1 MEEKYFKND
10 LYWKEHISKKLD
22 IDMWIDEYREYFEK
36 TGKCLELGCG
46 IGQYSKRLMEYG
58 YQVISSDISDIAL
71 NEVKKFNPNIEKLD
85 MSKPLKYTDNSFD
98 LVFSSLAI
106 HYFSEEITT
115 QLINEIYRILK
126 PGGKFIGSVNGLE
139 GYKAI
144 KDTAIKLEDN
154 FYINNDKYIHLF
166 DDNELRKYFT
176 KFDILRMEKREV
188 ERFGHKKNYWI
199 FIIKKII

>member
-115 QLINEIYRILK
+115 QLVNEIYRILK

-139 GYKAI
+139 GYNAI
-144 KDTAIKLEDN
+144 KDSAVKLEDN
-154 FYINNDKYIHLF
+154 FYLNKDKYIHLF
-166 DDNELRKYFT
+166 DENELRKYFT
-176 KFDILRMEKREV
+176 KFEILKVEKREV

-199 FIIKKII
+199 FIIKK

>member
-10 LYWKEHISKKLD
+10 LYWKEHINKKLD
-22 IDMWIDEYREYFEK
+22 IDMWIDGYREYFEK
-36 TGKCLELGCG
+36 TGKCLDLGCG

-115 QLINEIYRILK
+115 QLVNEIYRILK

-139 GYKAI
+139 GYNAI
-144 KDTAIKLEDN
+144 KDSAVKLEDN
-154 FYINNDKYIHLF
+154 FYLNKDKYIHLF
-166 DDNELRKYFT
+166 DDNELRKYFN
-176 KFDILRMEKREV
+176 KFEILKVEKREV

-199 FIIKKII
+199 FIIKK

>member
-22 IDMWIDEYREYFEK
+22 IDMWIDGYREYFEK
-36 TGKCLELGCG
+36 TGKCLDLGCG

-71 NEVKKFNPNIEKLD
+71 NEVKKLNPNIEKLD

-115 QLINEIYRILK
+115 QLVNEIYRILK

-139 GYKAI
+139 GYNAI
-144 KDTAIKLEDN
+144 KDSAVKLEDN
-154 FYINNDKYIHLF
+154 FYLNKDKYIHLF
-166 DDNELRKYFT
+166 DDNELRKYFN
-176 KFDILRMEKREV
+176 KFEILKVEKREV

-199 FIIKKII
+199 FIIKK